1 MRRILFLDI
10 DGVTWG
16 WKKTTWRSGHAD
28 KEIIDLLNTLL
39 PYNIEVVLTSSW
51 KEDGKKMLEERGLK
65 LPIIG
70 WTERI
75 SAEWACRGNEIE
87 QWMIKNLGHGVK
99 FGNEFDDN
107 GDYKFAIADDE
118 EDMLLGQRNFFVHI
132 DGNQGIN
139 EEDFRKIKNLLV

>member
-16 WKKTTWRSGHAD
+16 WKNSTREDGCANTN
-28 KEIIDLLNTLL
+28 IINILNTLY
-39 PYNIEVVLTSSW
+39 PYNVEVVLTSSW
-51 KEDGKKMLEERGLK
+51 KEDGKEMLKQRGLI

-70 WTERI
+70 CTDNIEA
-75 SAEWACRGNEIE
+75 SWACTGNEIE

-99 FGNEFDDN
+99 YGNEFD
-107 GDYKFAIADDE
+107 GSDYKFAIVDDE
-118 EDMLLGQRNFFVHI
+118 EDILFGQRNFFVHI